1 MIESVLYILALIN
14 VDSRMVLFNYVESV
28 SHERGT
34 GGVEGKKRRIA
45 KTRRNNMTLLP
56 CPLFSVMLKV
66 QGYQRIRGFP
76 LPSQPPVE

>member
-45 KTRRNNMTLLP
+45 KARRNNMTPLP
-56 CPLFSVMLKV
+56 CPLSSVMQKHKDN
-66 QGYQRIRGFP
+66 RISESPPP
-76 LPSQPPVE
+76 LSTSC